1 MARQAKGIRKVTTA
15 RQSKVIL
22 SGNNSGHKSR
32 LIKAAQALDLKDFS
46 EKPSGVWG
54 SKATI
59 KCNNVTLKSSELD
72 VEFNIPFDDDL
83 EANEGEILV
92 YNLSDNT
99 VKQLK
104 TDETLTIEAGYE
116 GDTGKMFE
124 GKVRKVLTN
133 REGADR
139 ITTIKVYDGITTST
153 EELIEAKKISD
164 SYDGKSAKEIL
175 KALLEAEGSPIA
187 KFEVSS
193 DYEYEGSVSVGGD
206 LQAEIKKHSETCGV
220 STFKSNGK
228 IYSCALKDVSSD
240 ITFNVSEE
248 TGMIGSPSP
257 FEETVSVEG
266 EEKTIKGFDI
276 EMLFQPRA
284 AVGAIVNLK
293 SEQYSGKYYIKS
305 GKHRFNESEAITTI
319 KVVEQ

>member
-1 MARQAKGIRKVTTA
+1 ME
-15 RQSKVIL
+15 QSKVIL
-22 SGNNSGHKSR
+22 SENNSKHKSR
-32 LIKAAQALDLKDFS
+32 LIKAAQPQNLKDFS

-72 VEFNIPFDDDL
+72 FEFNIPFDDDL
-83 EANEGEILV
+83 EANEGEIIV
-92 YNLSDNT
+92 YNLSNNT
-99 VKQLK
+99 IKQLK
-104 TDETLTIEAGYE
+104 ADKKLTIEAGYE

-124 GKVRKVLTN
+124 GKVRKVLTK

-139 ITTIKVYDGITTST
+139 ETIIKVYDGVTTST
-153 EELIEAKKISD
+153 EELIAEKKISD
-164 SYDGKSAKEIL
+164 SYDGKSAKEVL
-175 KALLEAEGSPIA
+175 WALLEAEGSPIA
-187 KFEVSS
+187 TSKDKIKS
-193 DYEYEGSVSVGGD
+193 DYKYEGSVSISGD

-228 IYSCALKDVSSD
+228 IYCCALKDVSNG
-240 ITFNVSEE
+240 ITFDVSEE

-257 FEETVSVEG
+257 FEETESVEG

-276 EMLFQPRA
+276 EMLFQHRA

-293 SEQYSGKYYIKS
+293 SEQYSGKYYIKK
-305 GKHRFNESEAITTI
+305 GQHRFNESEATTTI
-319 KVVEQ
+319 RVVEQ